1 MVCEQAKNTTAKD
14 LAAHSGMQP
23 DQAYIASKRMLAM
36 TGVQLRQYR
45 PQHQISL
52 QMGLNRVDLSSRV
65 K

>member
-1 MVCEQAKNTTAKD
+1 
-14 LAAHSGMQP
+14 MQP

-52 QMGLNRVDLSSRV
+52 QMGLNRVNLSSRV